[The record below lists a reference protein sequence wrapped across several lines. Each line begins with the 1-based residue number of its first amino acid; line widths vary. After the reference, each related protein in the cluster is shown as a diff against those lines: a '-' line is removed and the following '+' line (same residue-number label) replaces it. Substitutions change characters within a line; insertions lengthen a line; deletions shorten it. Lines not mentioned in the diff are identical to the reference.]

1 MNASSWLTVLM
12 VLLVLLVMFVLVGL
26 AQEAMGGI
34 NESGIIERGTR

>member
-1 MNASSWLTVLM
+1 MSAWVTALM
-12 VLLVLLVMFVLVGL
+12 MLLVLVVMFVLVGL